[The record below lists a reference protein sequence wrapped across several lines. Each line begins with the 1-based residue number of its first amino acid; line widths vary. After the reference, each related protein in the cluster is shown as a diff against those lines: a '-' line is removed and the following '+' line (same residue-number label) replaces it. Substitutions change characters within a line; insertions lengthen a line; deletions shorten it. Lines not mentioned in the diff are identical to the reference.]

1 MKYVQFSYLKRTNMP
16 FSLFVYYNQLVHI
29 SKTTKVTTLAQE
41 NFFFVLK
48 KSIKWDQNRVSI
60 LWSNFGQTDQAMKS
74 AAQGGPD
81 DWHQKNFV
89 IKTLPTTIPFI
100 WNQVCWP
107 RVSITPLIHILVF
120 SLHIICHSFR
130 FPVHLL

>member
-1 MKYVQFSYLKRTNMP
+1 M
-16 FSLFVYYNQLVHI
+16 VHI

-60 LWSNFGQTDQAMKS
+60 LWSNFGQTDQAVKS

-81 DWHQKNFV
+81 DGHQQIFLSKLSQQLFLSYETKFV
-89 IKTLPTTIPFI
+89 DAGAY
-100 WNQVCWP
+100 NY
-107 RVSITPLIHILVF
+107 
-120 SLHIICHSFR
+120 
-130 FPVHLL
+130 